1 MTSPEQRK
9 QEVWTVEMELLA
21 LIAELTSIAAS
32 AQQLKKPI
40 KVPRPKHLKQPGGV
54 QYAGDAKGPGRGA
67 DPYKR
72 AVGVLAATTRGA
84 VRRS

>member
-1 MTSPEQRK
+1 M
-9 QEVWTVEMELLA
+9 EMELLA

-40 KVPRPKHLKQPGGV
+40 KVPRPKHLKKGGV
-54 QYAGDAKGPGRGA
+54 RYAGEAAGRSP

-72 AVGVLAATTRGA
+72 AVGVLAASTRGA